1 MAPLYFH
8 KESFFILKTKM
19 YDIMLSNSIALRPLF
34 SMVFYKKIFNE
45 SLDQVKKEGR
55 YRTFTELQFTKSNPP
70 VAYSPRFG
78 RDITIWCS
86 NDYLGMSQNKS
97 IMESSINAIK
107 EAGVGSGGTRNISGT
122 NSYIVAL
129 EKELADLHA
138 KDSALVF
145 TSGYVANQA
154 TLSTLTK
161 IIPDLVMISD
171 EMNHASMIQGI
182 RDSKA
187 EKRIFKHSDL
197 EDLENIL
204 KEYPIVRPKIL
215 IFESVYSMQGDI
227 APMKGICELARK
239 YNALTY
245 LDEVHSVGMYGE
257 RGAGVAQMLG
267 VEDGIDIM
275 QGTLAKA
282 FGVIGGYIA
291 GRTEIVDAIRSYAPG
306 FIFTTSLPPSVSSAA
321 LSSIRHLKDS
331 NVERQKHQAAVKQ
344 LKARLDEARIEYMR
358 NETHIIPV
366 LIGDPVK
373 SQRVSEKLLSEHGI
387 YVQHINFPT
396 VPRGTE
402 RLRIT
407 PTPLHTDEMMDYF
420 VDALDQVLSEF
431 GIKQQQKELKKAA

>member
-1 MAPLYFH
+1 
-8 KESFFILKTKM
+8 
-19 YDIMLSNSIALRPLF
+19 
-34 SMVFYKKIFNE
+34 
-45 SLDQVKKEGR
+45 
-55 YRTFTELQFTKSNPP
+55 
-70 VAYSPRFG
+70 
-78 RDITIWCS
+78 
-86 NDYLGMSQNKS
+86 MSQN
-97 IMESSINAIK
+97 ESVIEYSINAVK

-138 KDSALVF
+138 KESALVF

-161 IIPDLVMISD
+161 IIPDIVMISD

-187 EKRIFKHSDL
+187 EKRIFKHSDVA
-197 EDLENIL
+197 DLERIL
-204 KEYPIVRPKIL
+204 QEYPNERPKII

-227 APMKGICELARK
+227 APMKEICDLARK

-245 LDEVHSVGMYGE
+245 LDEVHSVGMYGA
-257 RGAGVAQMLG
+257 RGAGIAQMLG

-291 GRTEIVDAIRSYAPG
+291 GRPEIVDAIRSYAPG

-321 LSSIRHLKDS
+321 LASIRHLKSSDA
-331 NVERQKHQAAVKQ
+331 EREKHQAAVKKVKS
-344 LKARLDEARIEYMR
+344 LMDAAGISYMS
-358 NETHIIPV
+358 NQTHIIPV
-366 LIGDPVK
+366 LICDPVK
-373 SQRVSEKLLSEHGI
+373 SQQISEKLLSEHGI

-407 PTPLHTDEMMDYF
+407 PTPLHTEEMMVSF
-420 VDALDQVLSEF
+420 VEALDKVLSEF
-431 GIKQQQKELKKAA
+431 GIKQLKEFKKAA

>member
-1 MAPLYFH
+1 
-8 KESFFILKTKM
+8 
-19 YDIMLSNSIALRPLF
+19 
-34 SMVFYKKIFNE
+34 MVCYKKIFNH

-55 YRTFTELQFTKSNPP
+55 YRTFTELQFAKSNHP
-70 VAYSPRFG
+70 VAYSPRFS
-78 RDITIWCS
+78 REITIWCS
-86 NDYLGMSQNKS
+86 NDYLGMSQN
-97 IMESSINAIK
+97 ESVIEYSINAVK

-138 KDSALVF
+138 KESALVF

-161 IIPDLVMISD
+161 IIPDIVMISD

-187 EKRIFKHSDL
+187 EKRIFKHSDVA
-197 EDLENIL
+197 DLERIL
-204 KEYPIVRPKIL
+204 QEYPNERPKII

-227 APMKGICELARK
+227 APMKEICDLARK

-245 LDEVHSVGMYGE
+245 LDEVHSVGMYGA
-257 RGAGVAQMLG
+257 RGAGIAQMLG

-291 GRTEIVDAIRSYAPG
+291 GRPEIVDAIRSYAPG

-321 LSSIRHLKDS
+321 LASIRHLKSSDA
-331 NVERQKHQAAVKQ
+331 EREKHQAAVKKVKS
-344 LKARLDEARIEYMR
+344 LMDAAGISYMS
-358 NETHIIPV
+358 NQTHIIPV
-366 LIGDPVK
+366 LICDPVK
-373 SQRVSEKLLSEHGI
+373 SQQISEKLLSEHGI

-407 PTPLHTDEMMDYF
+407 PTPLHTEEMMVSF
-420 VDALDQVLSEF
+420 VEALDKVLSEF
-431 GIKQQQKELKKAA
+431 GIKQLKEFKKAA